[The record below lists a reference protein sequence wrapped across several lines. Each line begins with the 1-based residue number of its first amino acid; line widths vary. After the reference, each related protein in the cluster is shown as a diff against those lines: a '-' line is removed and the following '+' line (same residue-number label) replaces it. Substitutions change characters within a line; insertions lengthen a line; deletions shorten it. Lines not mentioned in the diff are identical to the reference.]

1 MKNIIKIFAYLLLS
15 ISLLLFGFSLNF
27 INKWNKQNNQISKQL
42 DEINDL
48 VKIEKVEDN
57 ENTVIKDDS
66 SVQKNTS
73 LNNVDFSELK
83 NKNSDVAGWIDVK
96 GTNINYP
103 FVQYTDN
110 NFYLTHSFDKK
121 YNDAG
126 WLFED
131 YRNDGFNDK
140 NTIIYAHSRF
150 DKTMFGSLKN
160 TLKQEWIDD
169 KENYIIRIST
179 EEENTLWEVFSIYH
193 IPTTDDYLKVKFT
206 SDNEFE
212 NYIEMVKNR
221 SIYKFDTDVL
231 ADDKILTLS
240 TCYRNNEKLVLHAK
254 LIKTQIK

>member
-83 NKNSDVAGWIDVK
+83 NKNSDVAGW
-96 GTNINYP
+96 
-103 FVQYTDN
+103 
-110 NFYLTHSFDKK
+110 
-121 YNDAG
+121 
-126 WLFED
+126 LFED

-140 NTIIYAHSRF
+140 NTIIYAHSRL